1 MVDDIDIAN
10 YIDDSTPFV
19 PGDTPLNL
27 NVKTLGKAAEKLV
40 RPLVA

>member
-27 NVKTLGKAAEKLV
+27 NVITLWEM
-40 RPLVA
+40 RPKNW